1 MQHRTPY
8 QLISVL
14 MLGVIS
20 QIGQVLLLRELLMVF
35 HGNEL
40 SIGII
45 LSAWLAWVGLG
56 SRLGARV
63 VDRWG
68 RPVLL
73 LKTTAAAVLLLL
85 PLTILIIRSLRG
97 FFDVLPGAY
106 LTLPEMLISCF
117 VLTAPVC
124 LLLGAQFVL
133 LSRIWREKDLLLDTT
148 GADRTYVGE
157 AVGNMLGGILFT
169 FVLVHLLNPFQ
180 SSLLITGFMLAAV
193 LLMVPAHAWSRIGL
207 RATAF
212 LLLVLV
218 TPLFFSLEHL
228 DQWAHRLQWSHSAP
242 QHELV
247 RTTESRHGNI
257 AVLKRHDQYSFFQSG
272 HLVFSTAGPET
283 LVPGLEGQ
291 EAVSFAHLAMVQHQ
305 DPRRVLLI
313 GGGLRGTLAEILKHP
328 VHEVDYIELDQE
340 LIQTARPYVH
350 PDTLDVLESSTVNLM
365 HTDARLFVKRARQN
379 YDLIIVDTPDPTT
392 AALNRFYTRQFF
404 QEAHDILNPG
414 GVLVTGASSTPDL
427 RGTAIANRNT
437 ALFHTLDDVFSRVL
451 VAGDRFMFYFASD
464 DPEQISVDPAVLQK
478 RYQERDI
485 QADGFSG
492 VHYQVLLEESQLR
505 RVNWVVRHH
514 GRSPQAHLQGPPAV
528 PISPGPVLQQVKEQK
543 ELTPFQEHYFVNSD
557 FRPIA
562 YYYTLMHWN
571 ELTRK
576 DSGNYLQKLL
586 QVQKWWILPLM
597 AAPVIWVLAMRLPGS
612 LLGRPMD
619 ISFAVTKTA
628 FSTGLCTMVLQ
639 VALLFAFQNIYG
651 FVYELIGLIVGM
663 FMLGLALGAYGT
675 QRMVHKKSSLRT
687 LMLVQVVMGSL
698 AALIGVVLPLASDI
712 QSPAVVFVLFS
723 GLTFSAGIIN
733 GVNFP
738 LAAACSMTLS
748 RRAEHSTG
756 KIYGAELL
764 GACLGAAL
772 ASALVAPLFGI
783 VACCI
788 LAALANL
795 TAFAVLLAAGRSYE
809 KYTKQVKN
817 QP

>member
-1 MQHRTPY
+1 MMPIKLQAHLAST
-8 QLISVL
+8 LL
-14 MLGVIS
+14 LGVIS

-45 LSAWLAWVGLG
+45 LSAWLAWVGMG
-56 SRLGARV
+56 SRLGARA

-73 LKTTAAAVLLLL
+73 LKAGAAAVFILL
-85 PLTILIIRSLRG
+85 PLTILVIRSLRG

-133 LSRIWREKDLLLDTT
+133 LSRIWREKDLLQDTT
-148 GADRTYVGE
+148 GADKTYVGE

-180 SSLLITGFMLAAV
+180 SSLLVTGFMLAAV
-193 LLMVPAHAWSRIGL
+193 LLMVPAAARTGIRLW
-207 RATAF
+207 AAAF
-212 LLLVLV
+212 LLLVLG
-218 TPLFFSLEHL
+218 TPFFLSLEHL

-247 RTTESRHGNI
+247 QTTESRHGNI

-305 DPRRVLLI
+305 DPRRLLLI
-313 GGGLRGTLAEILKHP
+313 GGGLRGTLTEILKHP
-328 VHEVDYIELDQE
+328 VQEVDYIELDRA
-340 LIQTARPYVH
+340 LIQTARPYVYH
-350 PDTLDVLESSTVNLM
+350 DTLEVLESPGVNLV
-365 HTDARLFVKRARQN
+365 HTDARLFVKKAREN

-392 AALNRFYTRQFF
+392 AALNRFYTREFF
-404 QEAHDILNPG
+404 QEAQDILNPG
-414 GVLVTGASSTPDL
+414 GVLVTGASSTPEL
-427 RGTAIANRNT
+427 RGTAVANRNT
-437 ALFHTLDDVFSRVL
+437 ALFHTLDDTFSRVL
-451 VAGDRFMFYFASD
+451 VAGDRFMFYFASN
-464 DPEQISVDPAVLQK
+464 DPDQVSVDPAVLQK
-478 RYQERDI
+478 RYQERAV

-505 RVNWVVRHH
+505 RVNWVVRYH
-514 GRSPQAHLQGPPAV
+514 GRSPESHLQGPPAA
-528 PISPGPVLQQVKEQK
+528 PISPGPVLQQVKGQK
-543 ELTPFQEHYFVNSD
+543 ELSPVENAFFINSD

-562 YYYTLMHWN
+562 YYYTLMYWN

-576 DSGNYLQKLL
+576 DSGDYLKKLL
-586 QVQKWWILPLM
+586 QVQKWWVLPLM
-597 AAPVIWVLAMRLPGS
+597 AVPVIWVLALRLPGS
-612 LLGRPMD
+612 RLGRPVD
-619 ISFAVTKTA
+619 TSFAVTGTA

-651 FVYELIGLIVGM
+651 FVYELIGLIVGI

-675 QRMVHKKSSLRT
+675 QSLVRSKSSLRT
-687 LMLVQVVMGSL
+687 LMLVQVVMGAL
-698 AALIGVVLPLASDI
+698 AALIGVVLPLASGV
-712 QSPAVVFVLFS
+712 QSTAAVFALFS
-723 GLTFSAGIIN
+723 GITFSAGIIN

-738 LAAACSMTLS
+738 LAAACSMALS
-748 RRAEHSTG
+748 RRAEYSTG

-772 ASALVAPLFGI
+772 SSALVAPLFGI

-788 LAALANL
+788 LAALANI
-795 TAFAVLLAAGRSYE
+795 TAFAVLLAARRSYE
-809 KYTKQVKN
+809 
-817 QP
+817 